1 MALPLD
7 TQDAKN
13 SGVDMTSAGGRKW
26 RVGAFTALLAA
37 LAVYAGWMFLGNHAS
52 GQGPPRTFAVP
63 VVAVAAQ
70 QGDIHTYITGLGT
83 VTALYT
89 ATIHTRVNGQVM
101 KVPFKEGDIVKKDA
115 LLVEVD
121 PRPFEA
127 AVLQA
132 EGQLER
138 DKALLAE
145 AKRDLKRYDILVKQ
159 DSIAQQIRDD
169 QEYLVHQYEG
179 TVKLDQGNLDAAK
192 VNLIYTRI
200 TAPFTGR
207 IGLRLV
213 DPGNIIQTTDATGVA
228 VMTVE
233 QPITVI
239 FPIPEDNLQAV
250 LKKFK
255 TGETLQVEA
264 FDRAQTRKIATGH
277 LLATNNQID
286 TTTGTDQLK
295 AVFENKDNALFPNQ
309 FVNARLLMET
319 LSGVTVIPSA
329 AVQHSPKGT
338 FVYLVKEDQTV
349 TVRWVKLGPSEGDN
363 QSIEEGLSTGD
374 LAVVEGAER
383 LKEGSRV
390 EVQKQG
396 SSASPQ
402 GTSSS
407 PQGTSSSPQG
417 TSSPTQGS
425 SSPAKGN

>member
-1 MALPLD
+1 MAIPLD
-7 TQDAKN
+7 TQDEKK
-13 SGVDMTSAGGRKW
+13 SRVDITRAVGRTW
-26 RVGAFTALLAA
+26 RVGAFTALLAG
-37 LAVYAGWMFLGNHAS
+37 LAGYAGWMFLGSHAS
-52 GQGPPRTFAVP
+52 GQGPPRNFTVP
-63 VVAVAAQ
+63 VVATAAQ
-70 QGDIHTYITGLGT
+70 KGDINVYVTGLGT

-101 KVPFKEGDIVKKDA
+101 KVPFKEGDLIKEGA

-132 EGQLER
+132 EGQLAR
-138 DKALLAE
+138 DKALLAQ
-145 AKRDLKRYDILVKQ
+145 AKRDLERYDILVKQ

-169 QEYLVHQYEG
+169 QAFLVQQDEG

-213 DPGNIIQTTDATGVA
+213 DPGNIIQTTDTTGVA
-228 VMTVE
+228 VMTRE

-239 FPIPEDNLQAV
+239 FPIPEESLQPV

-264 FDRAQTRKIATGH
+264 YDRAQTHRIATGH
-277 LLATNNQID
+277 LLAPDNQID
-286 TTTGTDQLK
+286 TTTGTDRLK
-295 AVFENKDNALFPNQ
+295 AVFDNNDYALFPNQ
-309 FVNARLLMET
+309 FVNASLLMDT
-319 LSGVTVIPSA
+319 LRGVTVVPSA
-329 AVQHSPKGT
+329 TVQRSPKGP
-338 FVYLVKEDQTV
+338 FVYLIKEDQTV

-363 QSIEEGLSTGD
+363 VSVEEGITPGD
-374 LAVVEGAER
+374 LVVLEGAEK

-390 EVQKQG
+390 EVQKPGSG
-396 SSASPQ
+396 SSTQEP
-402 GTSSS
+402 GSS
-407 PQGTSSSPQG
+407 PQGSSS
-417 TSSPTQGS
+417 S
-425 SSPAKGN
+425 AKGNG

>member
-1 MALPLD
+1 MVA
-7 TQDAKN
+7 A
-13 SGVDMTSAGGRKW
+13 
-26 RVGAFTALLAA
+26 ALLAGFG
-37 LAVYAGWMFLGNHAS
+37 VYAGWLLLGNGTRAA
-52 GQGPPRTFAVP
+52 GQGPRPQPSIP
-63 VVAVAAQ
+63 VVATAAE
-70 QGDIHTYITGLGT
+70 QGDIHVYITGLGT

-89 ATIHTRVNGQVM
+89 ATIHTRVDGQVM

-138 DKALLAE
+138 DKALLEE

-169 QEYLVHQYEG
+169 QAYLVQQDEG

-192 VNLIYTRI
+192 VNLVYTRI

-213 DPGNIIQTTDATGVA
+213 DPGNIIQTTDTTGVA
-228 VMTVE
+228 VMTLE

-239 FPIPEDNLQAV
+239 FPIPEEDLQSV
-250 LKKFK
+250 LQKFK

-264 FDRAQTRKIATGH
+264 FDRAQTRKIAAGH
-277 LLATNNQID
+277 LLAPDNQID
-286 TTTGTDQLK
+286 TSTGTDRLK
-295 AVFENKDNALFPNQ
+295 AVFENKDYALFPNQ

-319 LSGVTVIPSA
+319 LRGVTVVPTA
-329 AVQHSPKGT
+329 AIQHSPKGAY
-338 FVYLVKEDQTV
+338 VYLIKEDQTV
-349 TVRWVKLGPSEGDN
+349 TVRWVKLGPGEGDN
-363 QSIEEGLSTGD
+363 ISIEEGITPGD
-374 LAVVEGAER
+374 LVVVEGAEK

-396 SSASPQ
+396 S
-402 GTSSS
+402 GSS
-407 PQGTSSSPQG
+407 
-417 TSSPTQGS
+417 TQGPGS
-425 SSPAKGN
+425 STQGPGSSTQGPGSSTQGPGSSTQGPSPSTQGPGSSAKGN

>member
-1 MALPLD
+1 M
-7 TQDAKN
+7 
-13 SGVDMTSAGGRKW
+13 
-26 RVGAFTALLAA
+26 
-37 LAVYAGWMFLGNHAS
+37 
-52 GQGPPRTFAVP
+52 
-63 VVAVAAQ
+63 
-70 QGDIHTYITGLGT
+70 
-83 VTALYT
+83 
-89 ATIHTRVNGQVM
+89 
-101 KVPFKEGDIVKKDA
+101 
-115 LLVEVD
+115 
-121 PRPFEA
+121 
-127 AVLQA
+127 
-132 EGQLER
+132 
-138 DKALLAE
+138 
-145 AKRDLKRYDILVKQ
+145 KRYDILVKQ

-255 TGETLQVEA
+255 AGETLQVEA

-277 LLATNNQID
+277 LLATDNQID
-286 TTTGTDQLK
+286 TTTGTDRLK

-329 AVQHSPKGT
+329 AVQRSPKGT

-349 TVRWVKLGPSEGDN
+349 TVRWVKLGPCEGDN
-363 QSIEEGLSTGD
+363 HP
-374 LAVVEGAER
+374 
-383 LKEGSRV
+383 LKKDFPPVIWPWWR
-390 EVQKQG
+390 
-396 SSASPQ
+396 AP
-402 GTSSS
+402 
-407 PQGTSSSPQG
+407 
-417 TSSPTQGS
+417 
-425 SSPAKGN
+425 KG